1 VSGIKEETGRRVID
15 ETVRAVVEHDR
26 KTGVRVDPAK
36 VEREIKQNQHRIEQ
50 DRDRRR
56 R

>member
-1 VSGIKEETGRRVID
+1 VSGIKEEAGRRVID
-15 ETVRAVVEHDR
+15 ETVRAVIEHDR
-26 KTGVRVDPAK
+26 RTGVRSDPAR

-56 R
+56 K